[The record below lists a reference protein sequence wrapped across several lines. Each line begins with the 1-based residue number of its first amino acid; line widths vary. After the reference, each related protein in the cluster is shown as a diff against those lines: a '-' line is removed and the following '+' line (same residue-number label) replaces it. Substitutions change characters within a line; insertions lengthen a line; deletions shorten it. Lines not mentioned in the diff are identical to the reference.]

1 MMMPKVAQGVPATE
15 LAQGGPQPQPEPAD
29 ADDIDFVPTTDF
41 GRRLLEL
48 RRRAIA
54 DGQPLLTRG
63 ELEREVAE
71 RRGGIFDG
79 GER

>member
-1 MMMPKVAQGVPATE
+1 MAEVARGVAEGEVARDEPREEATYRDDVEFVPATK
-15 LAQGGPQPQPEPAD
+15 
-29 ADDIDFVPTTDF
+29 F

-54 DGQPLLTRG
+54 EGQRLLTRE

-71 RRGGIFDG
+71 RRGGVAG
-79 GER
+79 GDER